1 MQQSAWTKISLDGKE
16 QTETEH
22 KVIDLR
28 EVFVCQMCIFSQ
40 DICGEVVILATQK
53 TVSSYTLVLNSTM
66 MSYLAYKHI
75 WQQYFL
81 IK

>member
-1 MQQSAWTKISLDGKE
+1 MQQSAWTKISLHGTE

-28 EVFVCQMCIFSQ
+28 EVFVRQMCIFSQ
-40 DICGEVVILATQK
+40 DICSEVVILTTQK

-66 MSYLAYKHI
+66 MS
-75 WQQYFL
+75 
-81 IK
+81 